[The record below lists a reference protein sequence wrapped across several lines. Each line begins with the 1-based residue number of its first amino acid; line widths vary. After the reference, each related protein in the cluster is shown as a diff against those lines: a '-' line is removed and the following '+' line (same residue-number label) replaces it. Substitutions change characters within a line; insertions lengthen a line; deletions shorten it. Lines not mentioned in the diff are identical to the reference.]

1 MSVVTAYARILE
13 ETLSAIFEAEAE
25 GIERAA
31 QLACDAIARG
41 GVLHIFG
48 TGHSHMVALE
58 AFGRAGGLA
67 AVNAIVDIALTAFNH
82 GRDGKLERLHGYA
95 EVLLETE
102 DLRPGEVVIV
112 VSNSGINAAPIEFAL
127 GCKERG
133 LHVVALT
140 NLRHSRSSPSRHSS
154 GLKLFELADVVIDD
168 HGVMGDAAVALASG
182 ESVGPTSTVAGAA
195 IINGITSRTA
205 ELLLLRGERTTVLIS
220 QNIQGMEDRNRALI
234 DQYRIRSRL
243 P

>member
-1 MSVVTAYARILE
+1 MSVVAAYATVLQ
-13 ETLSAIFEAEAE
+13 ETLSGIFDREAEA
-25 GIERAA
+25 IERAA
-31 QLACDAIARG
+31 QLACDAIASG

-95 EVLLETE
+95 DVLVETE
-102 DLRPGEVVIV
+102 DLRRGEVVIV
-112 VSNSGINAAPIEFAL
+112 VSNSGINAVPIEFAL

-140 NLRHSRSSPSRHSS
+140 NMRHSRSSPSRHSS
-154 GLKLFELADVVIDD
+154 GRKLFEIADVVIDN
-168 HGVMGDAAVALASG
+168 HGVMGDAAIALDSG
-182 ESVGPTSTVAGAA
+182 ESV
-195 IINGITSRTA
+195 
-205 ELLLLRGERTTVLIS
+205 
-220 QNIQGMEDRNRALI
+220 
-234 DQYRIRSRL
+234 
-243 P
+243 